1 MNPDSHNRNI
11 PRSHFKNRLSN
22 MLVILTI
29 SIFTF
34 SATAQDEDDIDRTY
48 GEGNQSKGAYSI
60 NGTGVL
66 ADMFRNEG
74 SEIFYSRIL
83 GAPTRRAD
91 VIVWAPNSYRLPG
104 KEEVQAIEQ
113 WLDAKQGRTFIY
125 IGRDYDATMDYW
137 VEVTKDATEDEKILL
152 ALKMLDVWGAFQVKR
167 MQLEDGEDCGWF
179 TMNAESTV
187 KTINSLE
194 GDPAWLAGTENG
206 KFHLRIQGFLDFTG
220 KIDQPS
226 FSSTYDYDIKL
237 HSNGIPIVTE
247 ITRQNFYR
255 NKIYAVVNGSFLLNV
270 PLVNHEH
277 RKLAATMIQ
286 QCSQKR
292 VVCFLES
299 DYDDAENVPVI
310 TNDPAPPLPPS
321 ILTILQSWPFGFILM
336 HLIVVGI
343 VYCFFRYPI
352 FGKAKTTFVLT
363 TTIDD
368 KTRTQSVANFG
379 RHIQALGNLMRRSGN
394 ETYARNCV
402 SQYQQRAHQS
412 ETYQPQRQKKKPN

>member
-1 MNPDSHNRNI
+1 MNQYTCTPYVNRIKIN
-11 PRSHFKNRLSN
+11 NRLSIL
-22 MLVILTI
+22 LVILTANLLA
-29 SIFTF
+29 SITI
-34 SATAQDEDDIDRTY
+34 AQDEDDLDRTY
-48 GEGNQSKGAYSI
+48 GEGNQSEGAYSI

-66 ADMFRNEG
+66 ADMFRNSG

-83 GAPTRRAD
+83 GSPTSRAD
-91 VIVWAPNSYRLPG
+91 VIVWAPDSYRLPG
-104 KEEVQAIEQ
+104 DAEVEAIEQ
-113 WLDAKQGRTFIY
+113 WLNAKPDRTFIF

-137 VEVTKDATEDEKILL
+137 VEVTKDATDDEKILL

-187 KTINSLE
+187 KTIKSLE
-194 GDPAWLAGTENG
+194 GDQAWLAGTENG

-220 KIDQPS
+220 KINQPA
-226 FSSTYDYDIKL
+226 FSSKYQHDIKL
-237 HSNGIPIVTE
+237 HRNGIPIVTE
-247 ITRQNFYR
+247 ITSQQFYR
-255 NKIYAVVNGSFLLNV
+255 SKIYAVVNGSFLLNV

-277 RKLAATMIQ
+277 RKLAANMIQ
-286 QCSQKR
+286 QCIQKR

-299 DYDDAENVPVI
+299 DYDDSENVPVV

-352 FGKAKTTFVLT
+352 FGKAKTAFVLK

-368 KTRTQSVANFG
+368 KTRKQSVANFG
-379 RHIQALGNLMRRSGN
+379 RHIHALGNLMRRSGN

-412 ETYQPQRQKKKPN
+412 ETYKPQRKQKKPN

>member
-1 MNPDSHNRNI
+1 MIQYPRTRNI
-11 PRSHFKNRLSN
+11 TRINFKTRLSTL
-22 MLVILTI
+22 LVVLTI
-29 SIFTF
+29 SIVTGV
-34 SATAQDEDDIDRTY
+34 TVAQDEDDIDRTY
-48 GEGNQSKGAYSI
+48 GEGNQSEGAYSI

-66 ADMFRNEG
+66 ADMFRDVG

-83 GAPTRRAD
+83 GTPTRRAD

-104 KEEVQAIEQ
+104 PEEVEAIEQ
-113 WLDAKQGRTFIY
+113 WLQAKSGRTFIF

-167 MQLEDGEDCGWF
+167 MQLENGEDCGWF

-187 KTINSLE
+187 KTIKSLE
-194 GDPAWLAGTENG
+194 GDPTWLAGTENG
-206 KFHLRIQGFLDFTG
+206 KFHLRVQGFLEFTG

-226 FSSTYDYDIKL
+226 SSSTYNYDVKL

-247 ITRQNFYR
+247 ITSLQFFRSH
-255 NKIYAVVNGSFLLNV
+255 IYAVVNGSFLLNV

-286 QCSQKR
+286 QCSEKR

-299 DYDDAENVPVI
+299 DYDDSENVPVV

-321 ILTILQSWPFGFILM
+321 ILTILQSWPFGIILM

-343 VYCFFRYPI
+343 MYCFFRYPI
-352 FGKAKTTFVLT
+352 FGKAKTTFVLK

-368 KTRTQSVANFG
+368 KTRKQSVANFG
-379 RHIQALGNLMRRSGN
+379 LHIQALGNLMRRGGD

-412 ETYQPQRQKKKPN
+412 ETYKPQRQKKKPN

>member
-1 MNPDSHNRNI
+1 MSQYPRTRDINRI
-11 PRSHFKNRLSN
+11 HIKFRLSQ
-22 MLVILTI
+22 LLIVITI
-29 SIFTF
+29 SIVT
-34 SATAQDEDDIDRTY
+34 SIAVAQDEDDIDRTY

-66 ADMFRNEG
+66 ADMFRNAG
-74 SEIFYSRIL
+74 SEIIYSRIL
-83 GAPTRRAD
+83 GTPTRRAD

-113 WLDAKQGRTFIY
+113 WLQAKPDRTFIF

-137 VEVTKDATEDEKILL
+137 VEVTKDATDDEKILL
-152 ALKMLDVWGAFQVKR
+152 ALKMLDVWGGFQVKR
-167 MQLEDGEDCGWF
+167 MQLKDGEDCGWF
-179 TMNAESTV
+179 TMNTESTV
-187 KTINSLE
+187 KTIKSLE
-194 GDPAWLAGTENG
+194 GDMRWLAGTENG
-206 KFHLRIQGFLDFTG
+206 KFHMRVQGFLDFKG

-226 FSSTYDYDIKL
+226 SSAYKYDIKL

-247 ITRQNFYR
+247 ITSQIFYR
-255 NKIYAVVNGSFLLNV
+255 SKIYAVVNGSFLLNV

-277 RKLAATMIQ
+277 RKLADTMIR
-286 QCSQKR
+286 QCSQTR

-299 DYDDAENVPVI
+299 DYDDSEHVPVV

-352 FGKAKTTFVLT
+352 FGKAKTTFVVT

-368 KTRTQSVANFG
+368 KTRKQSVANFG

-402 SQYQQRAHQS
+402 SQYQQRTHQS
-412 ETYQPQRQKKKPN
+412 ETYKPQRQKKKPN

>member
-1 MNPDSHNRNI
+1 
-11 PRSHFKNRLSN
+11 
-22 MLVILTI
+22 
-29 SIFTF
+29 
-34 SATAQDEDDIDRTY
+34 
-48 GEGNQSKGAYSI
+48 
-60 NGTGVL
+60 
-66 ADMFRNEG
+66 
-74 SEIFYSRIL
+74 
-83 GAPTRRAD
+83 
-91 VIVWAPNSYRLPG
+91 
-104 KEEVQAIEQ
+104 
-113 WLDAKQGRTFIY
+113 
-125 IGRDYDATMDYW
+125 
-137 VEVTKDATEDEKILL
+137 
-152 ALKMLDVWGAFQVKR
+152 
-167 MQLEDGEDCGWF
+167 
-179 TMNAESTV
+179 
-187 KTINSLE
+187 
-194 GDPAWLAGTENG
+194 
-206 KFHLRIQGFLDFTG
+206 KFHLRVQGFLDFTG

-247 ITRQNFYR
+247 ITSQNFYR
-255 NKIYAVVNGSFLLNV
+255 SKIYAVVNGSFLLNV

-277 RKLAATMIQ
+277 RILAVTMIQ
-286 QCSQKR
+286 QCTQKR

>member
-1 MNPDSHNRNI
+1 MIQYPRTRNI
-11 PRSHFKNRLSN
+11 TRINFKTRLSTL
-22 MLVILTI
+22 LVVLTI
-29 SIFTF
+29 SIVTGV
-34 SATAQDEDDIDRTY
+34 TVAQDEDDIDRTY
-48 GEGNQSKGAYSI
+48 GEGNQSEGAYSI

-66 ADMFRNEG
+66 ADMFRDVG

-83 GAPTRRAD
+83 GTPTRRAD

-104 KEEVQAIEQ
+104 PEEVEAIEQ
-113 WLDAKQGRTFIY
+113 WLQAKSGRTFIF

-137 VEVTKDATEDEKILL
+137 VEVTKDATEDEKVLL

-187 KTINSLE
+187 KTIKSLE
-194 GDPAWLAGTENG
+194 GHPTWLAGTENG
-206 KFHLRIQGFLDFTG
+206 KFHIRVQGFLEFTG
-220 KIDQPS
+220 KVDQPS
-226 FSSTYDYDIKL
+226 FSSPYNYEIKL
-237 HSNGIPIVTE
+237 HSNGVPIVTE
-247 ITRQNFYR
+247 ITSPKFFQSN
-255 NKIYAVVNGSFLLNV
+255 IYAVVNGSFLLNV

-286 QCSQKR
+286 QCSLKR

-299 DYDDAENVPVI
+299 DYDDSENVPVV

-321 ILTILQSWPFGFILM
+321 ILTILQSWPFGIILM
-336 HLIVVGI
+336 HLIVAGI

-352 FGKAKTTFVLT
+352 FGKARTTFVLK
-363 TTIDD
+363 TTINDQTG
-368 KTRTQSVANFG
+368 KQSVANFG

-394 ETYARNCV
+394 ETYARDCV
-402 SQYQQRAHQS
+402 AQYQQRAHQS
-412 ETYQPQRQKKKPN
+412 ETYKPQRQKKKPN

>member
-1 MNPDSHNRNI
+1 VSQD
-11 PRSHFKNRLSN
+11 PRTRDNSLINMRTRLSKL
-22 MLVILTI
+22 MVVLTI
-29 SIFTF
+29 SIVT
-34 SATAQDEDDIDRTY
+34 SITAAQDTDDIDRTY
-48 GEGNQSKGAYSI
+48 GEGNRSAGAYSI

-66 ADMFRNEG
+66 ADMFKNAGAEV
-74 SEIFYSRIL
+74 FYSRIL
-83 GAPTRRAD
+83 GTPTRRAD

-104 KEEVQAIEQ
+104 EDEVKAIEQ
-113 WLDAKQGRTFIY
+113 WLNAKRDRTFIF

-137 VEVTKDATEDEKILL
+137 VEVTKDATDDEKLLL

-187 KTINSLE
+187 KTIKSLE
-194 GDPAWLAGTENG
+194 GDPTWLTGTQNG
-206 KFHLRIQGFLDFTG
+206 KFHMRVQGYLDFTG
-220 KIDQPS
+220 KIDQPAY
-226 FSSTYDYDIKL
+226 SSTYNYAIKL

-247 ITRQNFYR
+247 ITSQKFYLS
-255 NKIYAVVNGSFLLNV
+255 KIYAVVNGSFLLNV

-277 RKLAATMIQ
+277 RKLAATMIR
-286 QCSQKR
+286 QCSLKG

-299 DYDDAENVPVI
+299 DYDDSEHVPVV

-321 ILTILQSWPFGFILM
+321 ILTILQSWPFGIILM

-368 KTRTQSVANFG
+368 KTRKQSVANFG
-379 RHIQALGNLMRRSGN
+379 RHIHALGNLLRRSGN

-402 SQYQQRAHQS
+402 SQYQQREHQS

>member
-1 MNPDSHNRNI
+1 MNQYPRIRDINRI
-11 PRSHFKNRLSN
+11 DIKNRL
-22 MLVILTI
+22 LKLWVILTI
-29 SIFTF
+29 SIFTSITF
-34 SATAQDEDDIDRTY
+34 AQDEDDIDRTY
-48 GEGNQSKGAYSI
+48 GEGNQSEGAYSI

-66 ADMFRNEG
+66 ADMFRNAG

-83 GAPTRRAD
+83 GTPTRRAD
-91 VIVWAPNSYRLPG
+91 VIVWAPDSYRLPSE
-104 KEEVQAIEQ
+104 EEVAAIEQ
-113 WLDAKQGRTFIY
+113 WLSAKPDRTFIF

-137 VEVTKDATEDEKILL
+137 VEVTKDATDDEKILL

-206 KFHLRIQGFLDFTG
+206 KFHLRVQGFLDFTG

-247 ITRQNFYR
+247 ITSQNFYR
-255 NKIYAVVNGSFLLNV
+255 SKIYAAVNGSFLLNV

-299 DYDDAENVPVI
+299 DYDDAENVPVV

>member
-1 MNPDSHNRNI
+1 MNPCSHTRDFNRSSI
-11 PRSHFKNRLSN
+11 KTRLAN
-22 MLVILTI
+22 LLVILTI
-29 SIFTF
+29 GIVTSNTI
-34 SATAQDEDDIDRTY
+34 AQDEDDIDRTY
-48 GEGNQSKGAYSI
+48 GEGNQSEGAYSI

-66 ADMFRNEG
+66 ADMFRNAG

-83 GAPTRRAD
+83 GTPARRAD

-104 KEEVQAIEQ
+104 EEEVAAIEQ
-113 WLDAKQGRTFIY
+113 WLAAKPGRTFIF

-137 VEVTKDATEDEKILL
+137 VEVTKDATDDEKILL

-187 KTINSLE
+187 KTIKNLE

-206 KFHLRIQGFLDFTG
+206 KFHLRVQGFLDFTE
-220 KIDQPS
+220 KINQSS
-226 FSSTYDYDIKL
+226 FSSPYDYNIKL

-247 ITRQNFYR
+247 ITSPQFYR
-255 NKIYAVVNGSFLLNV
+255 SKIYAVVNGSFLLNV

-277 RKLAATMIQ
+277 RKLAATIIR

-299 DYDDAENVPVI
+299 DYDDSENVPVI

-352 FGKAKTTFVLT
+352 FGKSKTTFVLT

-368 KTRTQSVANFG
+368 KTRKQSVANFG

-394 ETYARNCV
+394 ETYARNCI

-412 ETYQPQRQKKKPN
+412 ETYKPQRQKKKPN

>member
-1 MNPDSHNRNI
+1 MNPYPHNTKI
-11 PRSHFKNRLSN
+11 YCFHFKNRFSKI
-22 MLVILTI
+22 LVILTI

-34 SATAQDEDDIDRTY
+34 SATAQEEDDIDRTY

-66 ADMFRNEG
+66 ADMFRNKG

-104 KEEVQAIEQ
+104 QKEIEAIEQ
-113 WLDAKQGRTFIY
+113 WLAAKPDRTFIY

-179 TMNAESTV
+179 IMNAESTV
-187 KTINSLE
+187 KTIKSLE
-194 GDPAWLAGTENG
+194 GDPTWLAGTENG
-206 KFHLRIQGFLDFTG
+206 EFHMRVQGFLDFTG
-220 KIDQPS
+220 KINQPQ
-226 FSSTYDYDIKL
+226 FSSTYNYDIKL
-237 HSNGIPIVTE
+237 QSNSIPIVTK
-247 ITRQNFYR
+247 ITSNNFYR
-255 NKIYAVVNGSFLLNV
+255 SKIYAVVNGSFLLNV

-286 QCSQKR
+286 QCSRKR

-299 DYDDAENVPVI
+299 DYDDAENVPVV

-363 TTIDD
+363 STIDD
-368 KTRTQSVANFG
+368 KTTTQSVANFG

-412 ETYQPQRQKKKPN
+412 ETYKPQRQKKKPN

>member
-1 MNPDSHNRNI
+1 MSQYLPTRDVSHI
-11 PRSHFKNRLSN
+11 KIKTPLSK
-22 MLVILTI
+22 LLAVLTI
-29 SIFTF
+29 SIVA
-34 SATAQDEDDIDRTY
+34 SISVAQDKDDIDRTY
-48 GEGNQSKGAYSI
+48 GEGNQSEGAYSI

-66 ADMFRNEG
+66 AEMFRNAG

-83 GAPTRRAD
+83 GTPVRRAD

-104 KEEVQAIEQ
+104 EEEVAAIEQ
-113 WLDAKQGRTFIY
+113 WLAAKPGRTFIF

-137 VEVTKDATEDEKILL
+137 VEVTKDATDDEKILL

-187 KTINSLE
+187 KTIKNLE

-206 KFHLRIQGFLDFTG
+206 KFHLRVQGFLDFTE
-220 KIDQPS
+220 KINQSS
-226 FSSTYDYDIKL
+226 FSSPYDYNIKL

-247 ITRQNFYR
+247 ITSPQFYR
-255 NKIYAVVNGSFLLNV
+255 SKIYAVVNGSFLLNV

-277 RKLAATMIQ
+277 RKLAATIIR

-299 DYDDAENVPVI
+299 DYDDSENVPVI

-343 VYCFFRYPI
+343 VYCFFRFPI
-352 FGKAKTTFVLT
+352 FGKAKTAFTLT

-368 KTRTQSVANFG
+368 KTRKQSVANFG
-379 RHIQALGNLMRRSGN
+379 RHIQAFGNLLQRSGN
-394 ETYARNCV
+394 ETYARNCI
-402 SQYQQRAHQS
+402 SQYQQRAHQN
-412 ETYQPQRQKKKPN
+412 ETEKPQRRKKTPN

>member
-1 MNPDSHNRNI
+1 MNQYPRIRDINRI
-11 PRSHFKNRLSN
+11 DIKNRL
-22 MLVILTI
+22 LKLWVILTI
-29 SIFTF
+29 SIFTSITF
-34 SATAQDEDDIDRTY
+34 AQDEDDIDRTY
-48 GEGNQSKGAYSI
+48 GEGNQSEGAYSI

-66 ADMFRNEG
+66 ADMFRNAG

-83 GAPTRRAD
+83 GTPTRRAD
-91 VIVWAPNSYRLPG
+91 VIVWAPDSYRLPSE
-104 KEEVQAIEQ
+104 EEVAAIEQ
-113 WLDAKQGRTFIY
+113 WLSAKPDRTFIF

-137 VEVTKDATEDEKILL
+137 VEVTKDATDDEKILL
-152 ALKMLDVWGAFQVKR
+152 TLKMLDVWGAFQVKR

-206 KFHLRIQGFLDFTG
+206 KFHLRVQGFLDFTG

-247 ITRQNFYR
+247 ITSQNFYR
-255 NKIYAVVNGSFLLNV
+255 SKIYAAVNGSFLLNV

-299 DYDDAENVPVI
+299 NYDDAENVPVI

>member
-1 MNPDSHNRNI
+1 MNQYPRIRDINRI
-11 PRSHFKNRLSN
+11 DIKNRL
-22 MLVILTI
+22 LKLWVILTI
-29 SIFTF
+29 SIFTSITF
-34 SATAQDEDDIDRTY
+34 AQDEDDIDRTY
-48 GEGNQSKGAYSI
+48 GEGNQSEGAYSI

-66 ADMFRNEG
+66 ADMFRNAG

-83 GAPTRRAD
+83 GTPTRRAD
-91 VIVWAPNSYRLPG
+91 VIVWAPDSYRLPSE
-104 KEEVQAIEQ
+104 EEVAAIEQ
-113 WLDAKQGRTFIY
+113 WLNAKPDRTFIF

-137 VEVTKDATEDEKILL
+137 VEVTKDATDDEKILL

-187 KTINSLE
+187 KTIKSLE

-206 KFHLRIQGFLDFTG
+206 KFHLRVQGFLDFTG

-247 ITRQNFYR
+247 ITSQNFYR
-255 NKIYAVVNGSFLLNV
+255 SKIYAVVNGSFLLNV

-277 RKLAATMIQ
+277 RILAVTMIQ
-286 QCSQKR
+286 QCTQKR